1 SGSVIVE
8 NIFSING
15 MGQLAVEAVQFRD
28 RELVLAITW
37 ISGLLTL
44 IGYLIADFFYTIA
57 DPRVSY
63 E

>member
-1 SGSVIVE
+1 
-8 NIFSING
+8 